1 MSESS
6 AGDSLSSCI
15 SSSCFRSDDDTI
27 GLWFPLEKQ
36 KTLERTD
43 MVTTSDSDDNIL
55 GLWFSLEKQ
64 KTLRRTDIPTNTTS
78 PPAIVPPTIAPT
90 YFGTVL
96 DGEFTAAMMTVL
108 ALPGALHVLQQDM
121 LSRLLVKS
129 VMLHNPPFAG
139 GAIDPHC

>member
-6 AGDSLSSCI
+6 ADDSLFPCI
-15 SSSCFRSDDDTI
+15 SSCCDDDTI
-27 GLWFPLEKQ
+27 GSWFPLEKQ

-43 MVTTSDSDDNIL
+43 M
-55 GLWFSLEKQ
+55 
-64 KTLRRTDIPTNTTS
+64 PTNTTS

-96 DGEFTAAMMTVL
+96 DGEFIAATMSVL
-108 ALPGALHVLQQDM
+108 AFSGALHVLQQDM

-139 GAIDPHC
+139 GAIDPHR

>member
-1 MSESS
+1 VSESS
-6 AGDSLSSCI
+6 ADDSLFSCI
-15 SSSCFRSDDDTI
+15 SSCCFRSDDNTI

-43 MVTTSDSDDNIL
+43 MVNCSDSDDNIL
-55 GLWFSLEKQ
+55 GLWFSLEKK
-64 KTLRRTDIPTNTTS
+64 KTLQRTDMPTNTTS

-90 YFGTVL
+90 YFSTVL
-96 DGEFTAAMMTVL
+96 DGEFIAATMTVL
-108 ALPGALHVLQQDM
+108 AFPGALHVLQQVM

-139 GAIDPHC
+139 GAIDPHR

>member
-6 AGDSLSSCI
+6 ADDSLS
-15 SSSCFRSDDDTI
+15 
-27 GLWFPLEKQ
+27 
-36 KTLERTD
+36 LERTD
-43 MVTTSDSDDNIL
+43 MVTSSDSDDNIL

-64 KTLRRTDIPTNTTS
+64 KTLQRTDMPTNTTS
-78 PPAIVPPTIAPT
+78 PPAIAPPTIAPT

-96 DGEFTAAMMTVL
+96 DGEFTAA
-108 ALPGALHVLQQDM
+108 LHVLQQDM
-121 LSRLLVKS
+121 LSRLLIKS

>member
-1 MSESS
+1 VSESS
-6 AGDSLSSCI
+6 ADDSLSSCI
-15 SSSCFRSDDDTI
+15 SSCCFRSDDDTCSGDDTV

-36 KTLERTD
+36 KTLERTY
-43 MVTTSDSDDNIL
+43 M
-55 GLWFSLEKQ
+55 
-64 KTLRRTDIPTNTTS
+64 PTNTTS

-96 DGEFTAAMMTVL
+96 LDGEFIAAPMTVL
-108 ALPGALHVLQQDM
+108 AFCGALHVLQQDM

-139 GAIDPHC
+139 RAIDPHR